1 MKIVIFGSNSR
12 VGFESVKR
20 ALNRNHLVTK
30 ISLSEIQILEKKDQN
45 LVKKNFFNKENLKEY
60 IDNTDAVIVAFES
73 QKPSKSATFFSDFA
87 KSLIDATTDLKRNVS
102 FIFLTEFGIGNSWSF
117 QSNLYFKFIFR
128 LLFKNIY
135 DDISK
140 MEEIISN
147 SNLNWIIVRP
157 GHLKNKPLTEEY
169 RIETQ
174 LYNGINIGSINRAD
188 VADFMIKQAENPT
201 YKKQFPAL
209 SNK

>member
-1 MKIVIFGSNSR
+1 MKIVIFGSNSK

-30 ISLSEIQILEKKDQN
+30 ISLSEIQNLEKNDHS
-45 LVKKNFFNKENLKEY
+45 LPDENFLKKENLKNCIE
-60 IDNTDAVIVAFES
+60 NTDAVIVAFET
-73 QKPSKSATFFSDFA
+73 QKTSKSSTFFSDFA
-87 KSLIDATTDLKRNVS
+87 KSLIDASTDINKNIS
-102 FIFLTEFGIGNSWSF
+102 FIFLTEFGIGNSWNF
-117 QSNLYFKFIFR
+117 QSSLFVRFILKPFFKH
-128 LLFKNIY
+128 IY
-135 DDISK
+135 QDKTK

-147 SNLNWIIVRP
+147 SNLNWVIVRP
-157 GHLKNKPLTEEY
+157 GHLRNKPLTEEY
-169 RIETQ
+169 RIETE

-201 YKKQFPAL
+201 YKKQYPAL

>member
-128 LLFKNIY
+128 LLSKNIY

-157 GHLKNKPLTEEY
+157 GHMKNKPLTEEY